1 MTQSENWLVTELIPR
16 KLKIFEISRNN
27 ISIVLKYKNNTKE
40 NFLSI
45 ALNFY
50 KMRGFSDVTPTHKLA
65 MRRLNSKP
73 ENHRKCSN

>member
-16 KLKIFEISRNN
+16 KLRIFEISRKN
-27 ISIVLKYKNNTKE
+27 ISILLKYKNNTKGKI
-40 NFLSI
+40 FSV
-45 ALNFY
+45 AMDFY

-65 MRRLNSKP
+65 LCRLNSKP